1 MGAGRTINS
10 PMNFFNNRGKQVPKS
25 IGLGG
30 QGVNLLFGDQQENEK
45 FFDCHIEK
53 ILPNKYQ
60 PRAHFDHDELHE
72 LADSIRVN
80 GVIQPLIVTP
90 SGKNGIFHLIA
101 GERRLRASKL
111 AGLSTVPV
119 IIRDVQNEDSML
131 ELAIIE
137 NVQRTDLN
145 PIEEADAYNRLIEK
159 FGYTQEETAKKVGKN
174 RSTITNMLRLLNLP
188 SFIKDDIISG
198 TLSEGHARS
207 LLRLNDDPSK
217 QKEIRDQIVK
227 NKLSVRQT
235 EKIIRK
241 IHPSAPKPS
250 FNSSSDQIPTA
261 YLGVLSNQLL
271 NKLNSNVKI
280 HQNGK
285 RGKIEIEY
293 YSLDDLE
300 RLICIILNQS
310 SPDDIHLHPL
320 V

>member
-1 MGAGRTINS
+1 M
-10 PMNFFNNRGKQVPKS
+10 PKS
-25 IGLGG
+25 TGLG

-45 FFDCHIEK
+45 FFDCHVDK

-60 PRAHFDHDELHE
+60 PRSNFDQDELHE
-72 LADSIRVN
+72 LADSIRTN
-80 GVIQPLIVTP
+80 GIIQPLIVTP

-119 IIRDVQNEDSML
+119 VIRDIQNEDSLL

-145 PIEEADAYNRLIEK
+145 PVEEAEAYNRLIEK

-174 RSTITNMLRLLNLP
+174 RATIANMLRLLNLP
-188 SFIKDDIISG
+188 SFIKDDIVSG
-198 TLSEGHARS
+198 ALSEGHARS
-207 LLRLNDDPSK
+207 LLRLNDDPLR

-227 NKLSVRQT
+227 NKLSVRQV

-241 IHPSAPKPS
+241 TQPSSPRPS
-250 FNSSSDQIPTA
+250 SRGITEQIPSS
-261 YLGVLSNQLL
+261 YLGALSNQLL

-280 HQNGK
+280 HQNGS

-300 RLICIILNQS
+300 RLIGVILNQS
-310 SPDDIHLHPL
+310 STNTDFDANRLE
-320 V
+320 

>member
-1 MGAGRTINS
+1 VSKTT
-10 PMNFFNNRGKQVPKS
+10 
-25 IGLGG
+25 GLGG

-45 FFDCHIEK
+45 FFDCHVEK

-60 PRAHFDHDELHE
+60 PRSNFDQDELHE
-72 LADSIRVN
+72 LADSIRTN
-80 GVIQPLIVTP
+80 GIIQPLIVTP

-111 AGLSTVPV
+111 AGLTTVPV
-119 IIRDVQNEDSML
+119 VIRDIQNEDSLL

-145 PIEEADAYNRLIEK
+145 PVEEAEAYNRLIEK

-174 RSTITNMLRLLNLP
+174 RATVANMLRLLNLP
-188 SFIKDDIISG
+188 SFIKDDIVSG
-198 TLSEGHARS
+198 VLSEGHARS
-207 LLRLNDDPSK
+207 LLRLNEDPLR

-227 NKLSVRQT
+227 NKLSVRQV

-241 IHPSAPKPS
+241 TQPSHPRPS
-250 FNSSSDQIPTA
+250 SRSIAEQIPSS
-261 YLGVLSNQLL
+261 YLSALSNQLL

-280 HQNGK
+280 HQNGS

-300 RLICIILNQS
+300 RLIGIILNQS
-310 SPDDIHLHPL
+310 SVNTDFDVNP
-320 V
+320 VG